1 MRLIDADAFK
11 KILSE
16 KEMQHDKRRSFDE
29 YSYGAAGAY
38 EYAGDLLDEQ
48 PTVELPHGVWIPVEE
63 RLPEDD
69 KEVLVYV
76 RRKDV
81 EKSEMNGLHIAR
93 KHRMEG
99 DPEGNNNFWGVPVAP
114 CEWRIEGWSYF
125 FEPEVLAWMPLPE
138 PYKKEGET

>member
-1 MRLIDADAFK
+1 MTRLIDADALSK
-11 KILSE
+11 ELDNIYERYGIGSCGDGILIC
-16 KEMQHDKRRSFDE
+16 M
-29 YSYGAAGAY
+29 AAVAK
-38 EYAGDLLDEQ
+38 A
-48 PTVELPHGVWIPVEE
+48 PTVEARPHGEWIPIDE

-76 RRKDV
+76 RRKDG

-93 KHRMEG
+93 KHQMEG
-99 DPEGNNNFWGVPVAP
+99 DPEGNNNFWGIPVAP

-138 PYKKEGET
+138 PYKKEGDRDA

>member
-1 MRLIDADAFK
+1 MSKTCENCIHYEICRYPLEWRAFPDTCWK
-11 KILSE
+11 YE
-16 KEMQHDKRRSFDE
+16 EERQHGE
-29 YSYGAAGAY
+29 
-38 EYAGDLLDEQ
+38 
-48 PTVELPHGVWIPVEE
+48 WIPCSEQ
-63 RLPEDD
+63 LPEDD

-99 DPEGNNNFWGVPVAP
+99 DPEGNNNFWGIPVAP

-125 FEPEVLAWMPLPE
+125 FEPEVLAWMPLPK
-138 PYKKEGET
+138 PYKGGEAE

>member
-1 MRLIDADAFK
+1 MKCEKCIHYSVCEARNDNHN
-11 KILSE
+11 KIECDFYSE
-16 KEMQHDKRRSFDE
+16 ER
-29 YSYGAAGAY
+29 
-38 EYAGDLLDEQ
+38 
-48 PTVELPHGVWIPVEE
+48 PHGEWIPIEE

-93 KHRMEG
+93 RHQMEG
-99 DPEGNNNFWGVPVAP
+99 DSEGNNNFWGIPVAP

-125 FEPEVLAWMPLPE
+125 FEPEVLAWQPLPD
-138 PYKKEGET
+138 PYKEGDSDEQH